1 MNRYSRHTLLDLV
14 GTEGQQ
20 KLNDAS
26 VTIVGCGGLGAIAA
40 AYLAG
45 AGIGNLTL
53 IDADTPDI
61 TNLHRQVFYNLESN
75 EKKAIQLK
83 RYLRKFNP
91 DININA
97 ITKFLSKSNISESL
111 MKTDIVLECT
121 DDIYTKYLINDYC
134 NIHHITMI
142 YGSLHKYD
150 GYLSTFMN
158 RDSEDIHLRDI
169 FPEPDLDVPNCSE
182 VGVLNTIAGMLGI
195 LQANEAIKVI
205 CGMKDLMAGQLLI
218 YNIVTN
224 EQTKLK
230 LRKNWNK
237 DMIQTWKNS
246 SYKMEYNCDI
256 PEIEVAQLMAS
267 PESFHIISI
276 LNGNNHEAITDDTEH
291 IQAADFNI
299 YDWEPE
305 DERPTVIYCTSGK
318 VSLQLALQ
326 LKEEHPDH
334 TILSLKGGIKAVRK
348 HRNNTKDGH

>member
-14 GTEGQQ
+14 GTEGQL
-20 KLNDAS
+20 KLNDAK
-26 VTIVGCGGLGAIAA
+26 VTVVGCGGLGAIAS

-53 IDADTPDI
+53 IDGDTPDI
-61 TNLHRQVFYNLESN
+61 TNLHRQVFYNMGSD

-83 RYLRKFNP
+83 HYLEKFNP
-91 DININA
+91 DIKIYAVTQFLTKLNINEL
-97 ITKFLSKSNISESL
+97 FNNS
-111 MKTDIVLECT
+111 DIILECT

-134 NIHHITMI
+134 NINKITMI

-158 RDSEDIHLRDI
+158 KNPEDIHLRDL
-169 FPEPDLDVPNCSE
+169 FPEPDLNVPNCSD
-182 VGVLNTIAGMLGI
+182 VGVLNTIAGMMGI

-237 DMIQTWKNS
+237 DMTQTWKNS

-256 PEIEVAQLMAS
+256 PEIEVTQLMAS
-267 PESFHIISI
+267 PKSFHIISI
-276 LNGNNHEAITDDTEH
+276 LNGNNHEPITEHTEH

-299 YDWEPE
+299 YQWEPE

-318 VSLQLALQ
+318 VSLQLAL
-326 LKEEHPDH
+326 
-334 TILSLKGGIKAVRK
+334 
-348 HRNNTKDGH
+348 